1 MVARWQPSPPFPSPP
16 WYGARPPPPCGCG
29 VVVSGCGCGCGVL
42 VCGSGVLV
50 CVAGSI
56 QLYASICCI
65 HRPAFSF
72 NVDSFF
78 LGL

>member
-1 MVARWQPSPPFPSPP
+1 MWVWSF
-16 WYGARPPPPCGCG
+16 G
-29 VVVSGCGCGCGVL
+29 
-42 VCGSGVLV
+42 VCGSGVLM

-78 LGL
+78 LGLRPQIWRHGFDVSTF

>member
-1 MVARWQPSPPFPSPP
+1 MWVWSF
-16 WYGARPPPPCGCG
+16 G
-29 VVVSGCGCGCGVL
+29 
-42 VCGSGVLV
+42 VCGSGVLM